1 MIFQCQLFFS
11 SFSFEQPHLS
21 LPHRQERLGKGG
33 GLDGHEQFIAEHVAP
48 ACGSLCNALG
58 EDFVMFLPM
67 VMPSLL
73 AALEAE
79 VKFSI
84 ESADPDE
91 GGEVRGQGTGRG
103 EGN

>member
-1 MIFQCQLFFS
+1 
-11 SFSFEQPHLS
+11 
-21 LPHRQERLGKGG
+21 
-33 GLDGHEQFIAEHVAP
+33 
-48 ACGSLCNALG
+48 
-58 EDFVMFLPM
+58 MFLPM